1 MDERY
6 SPPLSA
12 YAIEEKWAAKERV
25 GLFRFPSA
33 ATATGSTLMPWIRR
47 QHKNETETEMAINDV
62 TLVKVTSSTHTLEA
76 FVYVA
81 PSSVAGAGRG
91 LFLRPRVFLLNE
103 ANTSVSTAKLCA

>member
-1 MDERY
+1 M
-6 SPPLSA
+6 
-12 YAIEEKWAAKERV
+12 

-47 QHKNETETEMAINDV
+47 QHKNETETEMAITDV
-62 TLVKVTSSTHTLEA
+62 TLVKVTSSTDTLEA

-91 LFLRPRVFLLNE
+91 LFLRPREFLLNE